1 MSFIDVKE
9 EILSTR
15 NLGKEF
21 NDVWVLN
28 DININ
33 LKKGEIHSIVGE
45 NGAGKSTFIKILSG
59 VYAPSKGEIII
70 NSQKVKFNNVK
81 ESEQMGIRTVHQEIN
96 LIPFF
101 NVMEN
106 IFIGAEL
113 EKKVMVINILDKKKS
128 AEKAKEAL
136 DTLGVE
142 LDLNKYVH
150 KLDTSMRRIVQI
162 CKVLV

>member
-70 NSQKVKFNNVK
+70 NGQKVKFTDVK
-81 ESEQMGIRTVHQEIN
+81 ESEQMGIRTVHQ
-96 LIPFF
+96 
-101 NVMEN
+101 
-106 IFIGAEL
+106 
-113 EKKVMVINILDKKKS
+113 
-128 AEKAKEAL
+128 
-136 DTLGVE
+136 
-142 LDLNKYVH
+142 
-150 KLDTSMRRIVQI
+150 
-162 CKVLV
+162 

>member
-9 EILSTR
+9 EMLCTR

-21 NDVWVLN
+21 NGVWVLN
-28 DININ
+28 DISIN

-70 NSQKVKFNNVK
+70 NRKKVKFNNVR
-81 ESEQMGIRTVHQEIN
+81 ESEQLGIRTVHQEIN

-106 IFIGAEL
+106 IFIGE
-113 EKKVMVINILDKKKS
+113 
-128 AEKAKEAL
+128 
-136 DTLGVE
+136 
-142 LDLNKYVH
+142 
-150 KLDTSMRRIVQI
+150 
-162 CKVLV
+162 